1 MPETTFKQA
10 KDRCYRLLA
19 YRSRTVYEL
28 QTRLEKAGF
37 SESVIEAVLAQ
48 LTEQRLLDDKSFA
61 RDWINRRMAT
71 KPVGPRY
78 LWAELLQK
86 GINREIIADELRGYD
101 EDYEYDAAMRLA
113 YGKMNPGTGIKWRR
127 IAGLL
132 SRRGFSGSVINKI
145 YRTIVEDGRFD
156 IS

>member
-1 MPETTFKQA
+1 MPETVLKQA

-19 YRSRTVYEL
+19 YRSRTVHEMK
-28 QTRLEKAGF
+28 TRLEKAGF

-48 LTEQRLLDDKSFA
+48 LTEQRLLDDESFA
-61 RDWINRRMAT
+61 RDWIKRRLAT
-71 KPVGPRY
+71 KPVGVRY

-86 GINREIIADELRGYD
+86 GINREIIADELRIYD
-101 EDYEYDAAMRLA
+101 EDCEYEAAMRLA
-113 YGKMNPGTGIKWRR
+113 YGKMNRGTKVKWHR

-132 SRRGFSGSVINKI
+132 SRRGFSGSVINKV